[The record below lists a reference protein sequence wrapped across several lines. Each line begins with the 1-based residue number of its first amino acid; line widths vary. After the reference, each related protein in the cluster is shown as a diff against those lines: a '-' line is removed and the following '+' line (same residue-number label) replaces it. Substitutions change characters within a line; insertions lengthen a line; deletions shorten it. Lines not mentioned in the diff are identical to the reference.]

1 MIAYFSCASGGYG
14 ATAYKVVDGSTI
26 SEEYNETL
34 DSANIILAPITTPL
48 SDIKPYDEVLLVQG
62 SHEWHFLVDS
72 FEEIQMN
79 NRAEG
84 KIYSYTISLMSR
96 TKYLEKIQLPN
107 ICVTHREDGRD
118 TLYQVIQRLYNYVPK
133 IKMLS
138 GANSWDY
145 QSFLSLDS
153 SGSSAGYGISM
164 ADKFSAPCADLQL
177 SQPTL
182 RQALTAVMTQ
192 VGCIPIVKGHSITW
206 LDLRATQNES
216 GLDDDEIIVS
226 RSQSS
231 DSFVNTLVNSS
242 GGLLDRTG
250 KSVSERLCFRDR
262 DNLLLKQLENLKL
275 ETRFPIYSVE
285 KLTAYAYFKTQT
297 LHLGACDTWRM
308 PMAINRGASTLI
320 LCTASDSNFTIEA
333 TESPIYPASFTG
345 KAYYLRQISNAVAGV
360 LWVKDAESDMSF
372 SGNTNSSVSRIL
384 PLAWRNGIN
393 DGSHFVVVLGTLTIS
408 GLSGVTSMQVFT
420 AYSVA
425 SCDAQF
431 TNSYYTNTEGAYTF
445 SYIEYNY
452 DVNAPR
458 YLDVTKLCKE
468 SSARSGLSVDYIE
481 LSNIASGDVDTFSE
495 YYYSTFEY
503 SIGGNEIVGF
513 SQNYTEIVQGIWSN
527 TDSVIENICKRITGW
542 VSAYS
547 NLNDTQANDI
557 FANIFDEYFPDD
569 TYTYMDNPP
578 AVLND
583 FDTPIVIYEKTA
595 GAIHNNLTPINPYT
609 GGTTGSYATMFFD
622 ITYQPIASPVL
633 RFTRKGSGGLPIEQL
648 DSKQDGL
655 SSVERVSDSEYD
667 TIARLGSDVVCIHA
681 RIPDESSLV
690 ALDTTYGDYTIFK
703 RTISYRAN
711 FLEVDYYASKNYVI
725 KNYFTSIITKYRA
738 YQYVDFNQSVTRLE
752 SIHSFLEIR
761 ENQALPAGTSMNV
774 SEDGEQANSDYRPK
788 DYLFADGFWY
798 EENREGIRKSAR
810 RYSEDL
816 SNVYFDEVSICH
828 SDRFFS
834 LTALDFDNASKGI
847 YVDGTYISGSNQSST
862 SDLGGIPQRFYPAQI
877 NLDSFYFCSRIPFFD
892 VEATLNDVQALPR
905 YNIVQHPFD
914 PKWLVSFSLLTNL
927 RLYYKD
933 GTERLG
939 ETWNVEIVNYVDGF
953 NCNENLWAYS
963 TILGRE
969 NPNVAEVLIVP
980 NLSPLKKQGDLR
992 MLTYEND
999 EYFYEDMNGDSV
1011 SLNAN
1016 EYSVEDAKTDL
1027 TFYLASSVTGLITF
1041 DFPKFFNKILN
1052 KSGLRATRATVCY
1065 LKLIDGNYYLEDVCS
1080 FEANS
1085 AHIYRMMFRF
1095 NDTNGIDVYRIS
1107 NQLLVSDRKAFLATS
1122 STALADWTRKAIAK

>member
-34 DSANIILAPITTPL
+34 DSANILLAPITTPL

-62 SHEWHFLVDS
+62 THEWHFLVDS
-72 FEEIQMN
+72 FEETQMN

-107 ICVTHREDGRD
+107 ICVTHRADGRD
-118 TLYQVIQRLYNYVPK
+118 TLYEVIQRLYNYVPK
-133 IKMLS
+133 IKMIT
-138 GANSWDY
+138 GVADTWYY
-145 QSFLSLDS
+145 QRFLALDTDGSF
-153 SGSSAGYGISM
+153 AGYGISM

-192 VGCIPIVKGHSITW
+192 VGCIPIVKGHRITW
-206 LDLRATQNES
+206 LDLRAEQEES
-216 GLDDDEIIVS
+216 GFDDTEIIVS

-231 DSFVNTLVNSS
+231 DSYVNTLVNSS

-285 KLTAYAYFKTQT
+285 KLIAYAYFSTQK
-297 LHLGACDTWRM
+297 LHLGPCDIWRM
-308 PMAINRGASTLI
+308 PMAVNRGAITLL
-320 LCTASDSNFTIEA
+320 LCTADDTEFTIEA

-345 KAYYLRQISNAVAGV
+345 KAYYLKQISNSVAGIV
-360 LWVKDAESDMSF
+360 WVKDDEFDMSF
-372 SGNTNSSVSRIL
+372 SGNTNPSISKAFPSSWQS
-384 PLAWRNGIN
+384 GIN
-393 DGSHFVVVLGTLTIS
+393 NGSHFVVVLGTLTIS
-408 GLSGVTSMQVFT
+408 GISGITTMQVFT
-420 AYSVA
+420 AYSSA

-431 TNSYYTNTEGAYTF
+431 TNSYYTNTQGAYTF
-445 SYIEYNY
+445 SYIEYNH
-452 DVNAPR
+452 DVFAPR

-468 SSARSGLSVDYIE
+468 SSARSGLSVDYTA
-481 LSNIASGDVDTFSE
+481 LTAIASGDVDTFSE

-503 SIGGNEIVGF
+503 SIGGNEITGF
-513 SQNYTEIVQGIWSN
+513 SQNYTEVEQGIWSN

-542 VSAYS
+542 VSAYIS
-547 NLNDTQANDI
+547 LTDTQANDI

-569 TYTYMDNPP
+569 TYTYMNNPP
-578 AVLND
+578 SVLND

-595 GAIHNNLTPINPYT
+595 GAIYNNLTPINPYNGET
-609 GGTTGSYATMFFD
+609 EGSYATMFFD

-681 RIPDESSLV
+681 RIEGESDLV
-690 ALDTTYGDYTIFK
+690 DLDTTYGDYTIFK

-752 SIHSFLEIR
+752 CIHSFLEIR
-761 ENQALPAGTSMNV
+761 DNLALPVGSNMNID
-774 SEDGEQANSDYRPK
+774 EDDSRVNNLYRPK

-798 EENREGIRKSAR
+798 KASKDGLCKSVRK
-810 RYSEDL
+810 YVGDL
-816 SNVYFDEVSICH
+816 SNVYLDEVSICH

-834 LTALDFDNASKGI
+834 ITALDFDNASKGI

-862 SDLGGIPQRFYPAQI
+862 RDLGGIPQRFYPAQT
-877 NLDSFYFCSRIPFFD
+877 NLHEFGFCSRIPFFD
-892 VEATLNDVQALPR
+892 VEATLNDVQLLPQ
-905 YNIVQHPFD
+905 YNVVRNSFD
-914 PKWLVSFSLLTNL
+914 PKWYITLNVSNFA
-927 RLYYKD
+927 YKD

-939 ETWNVEIVNYVDGF
+939 ETWNVEVVNYVNGF
-953 NCNENLWAYS
+953 NCNENLWANS
-963 TILGRE
+963 TILGR
-969 NPNVAEVLIVP
+969 NNNKIIGVLILP
-980 NLSPLKKQGDLR
+980 NLSKLKGQGELR
-992 MLTYEND
+992 SITYQSGD
-999 EYFYEDMNGDSV
+999 YLYEDMNGV
-1011 SLNAN
+1011 LL
-1016 EYSVEDAKTDL
+1016 SVEDNGYEMDDAVEDGV
-1027 TFYLASSVTGLITF
+1027 FVLADSSIGLIEF
-1041 DFPKFFNKILN
+1041 DFAKFFAKPAEVGTI
-1052 KSGLRATRATVCY
+1052 SRRATVCY
-1065 LKLIDGNYYLEDVCS
+1065 LEYIDGKFYLEDVCS
-1080 FEANS
+1080 FEQNDN
-1085 AHIYRMMFRF
+1085 HLYKLMFRF

-1107 NQLLVSDRKAFLATS
+1107 RQLLISDKKAFLATS
-1122 STALADWTRKAIAK
+1122 STALADWARKAIAK